1 MMLVVQKFGGTS
13 VADVRCIRNVCRKIK
28 QEYDR
33 GNKLVVVVSAMAGET
48 NRLIELTKSISLT
61 PESDEYDVV
70 TASGEQ
76 VSCGLVAIALRET
89 GVKSRSL
96 MSWQIPI
103 RTDGLHSQARFT
115 EIQSDT
121 IRSLLDADIVP
132 IIPGFQ
138 GLSPE
143 NRLTTLGRG
152 GSDIT
157 AVALAATLK
166 ADRCDIYTDVNGVY
180 TADPRIEPQA
190 RCLEKISYPEMLE
203 LSSLGAKV
211 LQNRSVELAM
221 KYQVPLRVLSSFEQ
235 GNGTMIVQESSH
247 LEGSTISS
255 VTHTNHETLVSLNG
269 VRSLSELSPAL
280 FNRLVPLNVTC
291 DVISFDEPTSQLKI
305 VIPTEHETR
314 VTALLKE
321 EPFKSQVAQVEIN
334 PEITKIS
341 VVGLGLKQSPS
352 ILATLTEIL
361 ADHKI
366 QLHGMVQGETR
377 LSALIPKS
385 YAELVVR
392 LLHKAYKLGEIKEV
406 A

>member
-255 VTHTNHETLVSLNG
+255 VTHTNHE
-269 VRSLSELSPAL
+269 
-280 FNRLVPLNVTC
+280 
-291 DVISFDEPTSQLKI
+291 
-305 VIPTEHETR
+305 
-314 VTALLKE
+314 
-321 EPFKSQVAQVEIN
+321 
-334 PEITKIS
+334 ITKIS